1 MLKEISNMFFLILVT
16 NFILIVGPRKTLAQI
31 HVICNCNF
39 LNFKVAA
46 FVDQNK
52 FEWQRF
58 NIKITLFLAL
68 FYFDQRMRP
77 HQIFTK

>member
-31 HVICNCNF
+31 HVICNYNF
-39 LNFKVAA
+39 LNFEVAA

-58 NIKITLFLAL
+58 NIKITLFLAI

-77 HQIFTK
+77 HRIFTK

>member
-31 HVICNCNF
+31 HVICNYNF
-39 LNFKVAA
+39 LNFEVAA

-52 FEWQRF
+52 FE
-58 NIKITLFLAL
+58 
-68 FYFDQRMRP
+68 
-77 HQIFTK
+77 